1 MVKKKTSKKD
11 IDELVESILAKVP
24 EDPKVKRKRLDI
36 EKKIDEMSASMRGIS
51 VADWKKNKDN
61 ILKEEK
67 KAKERH
73 DKLYWTKPLM
83 NGQLMVIATTQDQ
96 PPYMYMG
103 KKLDYSNL
111 HRLTNFMSDNKGY
124 LAWRKERKRL
134 EKIKE
139 GIEKPFKPLQNLV
152 KQYQA
157 IGERLRASSYLPE
170 QKALQDIIKSAK
182 ALDSEKKSVIVKL
195 TGNTLKVKSGIPT
208 LKKQLQNVGIHTDP
222 DLSEGH
228 GLNAYMIRNNLKSKL
243 DIPDR
248 YLGQLKTGKLDYVV
262 KDYDN
267 VVALA
272 EAVGVYPATL
282 FKVLCEH
289 IKVSR
294 KKYQK
299 QQLMESGKAVTDL
312 VDEYLAMKKG
322 KYAFS
327 MNRFFNCQFRKDW
340 SVANNMHWKN
350 SKRFIEDFNVFIKIT
365 KSEAKKK
372 LN

>member
-11 IDELVESILAKVP
+11 IDELVDSILAKVP
-24 EDPKVKRKRLDI
+24 EPPEVKRKRLDI
-36 EKKIDEMSASMRGIS
+36 ERKIDKMSADMRGLSI
-51 VADWKKNKDN
+51 ADWKKNKDK

-73 DKLYWTKPLM
+73 DKLYWTKPLLD
-83 NGQLMVIATTQDQ
+83 GQLMMIATSQQ
-96 PPYMYMG
+96 EPPYKYMG

-111 HRLTNFMSDNKGY
+111 HKLTMFMSNNKGF
-124 LAWRKERKRL
+124 LGWEKERKRL
-134 EKIKE
+134 LKLKE

-152 KQYQA
+152 NQYQA
-157 IGERLRASSYLPE
+157 IGKRLRATTYLPE
-170 QKALQDIIKSAK
+170 TEALKDI
-182 ALDSEKKSVIVKL
+182 LKSVNETRDVVVKIK
-195 TGNTLKVKSGIPT
+195 GNALNVKTSG
-208 LKKQLQNVGIHTDP
+208 LHTEP
-222 DLSEGH
+222 DGEEFSEGQ
-228 GLNAYMIRNNLKSKL
+228 GLNAYMIRNNIKDKL

-262 KDYDN
+262 KDYNN
-267 VVALA
+267 VIALA

-299 QQLMESGKAVTDL
+299 QRLIEQGKAVTDL
-312 VDEYLAMKKG
+312 VDEYLALSKG
-322 KYAFS
+322 KYAYS
-327 MNRFFNCQFRKDW
+327 MNRFFGTQYRKDW
-340 SVANNMHWKN
+340 SIANGINWKD
-350 SKRFIEDFNVFIKIT
+350 SKRFIEDFTQWKRII

>member
-11 IDELVESILAKVP
+11 IDDLVEKVLAQVP
-24 EDPKVKRKRLDI
+24 EDPQVKRKRKLM

-73 DKLYWTKPLM
+73 DKLYWTKPLLD
-83 NGQLMVIATTQDQ
+83 GQLMMIATSQQ
-96 PPYMYMG
+96 EPPYKYMG
-103 KKLDYSNL
+103 KKLDYANL
-111 HRLTNFMSDNKGY
+111 HKLTMFMSNNKGY
-124 LAWRKERKRL
+124 LGWEKERKRL
-134 EKIKE
+134 LKLKE
-139 GIEKPFKPLQNLV
+139 NIEKPFKPLQNLV
-152 KQYQA
+152 NQYQA
-157 IGERLRASSYLPE
+157 IGKRLRTTTYLPE
-170 QKALQDIIKSAK
+170 QEALKDI
-182 ALDSEKKSVIVKL
+182 LKSVKEPRDVVVKL
-195 TGNTLKVKSGIPT
+195 KGNALNIKTTGL
-208 LKKQLQNVGIHTDP
+208 HTEP
-222 DLSEGH
+222 DGELTEGQ
-228 GLNAYMIRNNLKSKL
+228 GLNAYMIRNNIKDKL

>member
-1 MVKKKTSKKD
+1 MVKKKTSKRD
-11 IDELVESILAKVP
+11 IDELVDSILKKVP
-24 EDPKVKRKRLDI
+24 EPPEVKRKRLDI
-36 EKKIDEMSASMRGIS
+36 ERKIDKMSADMRGLS
-51 VADWKKNKDN
+51 LADWKKNRDK

-73 DKLYWTKPLM
+73 DKLYWTKPLLD
-83 NGQLMVIATTQDQ
+83 GQLMMIATSQQ
-96 PPYMYMG
+96 EPPYKYMG

-111 HRLTNFMSDNKGY
+111 HKLTMFMSNNKGY
-124 LAWRKERKRL
+124 LGWEKERKRL
-134 EKIKE
+134 LKLKE
-139 GIEKPFKPLQNLV
+139 NIEKPFKPLQNLV
-152 KQYQA
+152 NQYQA
-157 IGERLRASSYLPE
+157 IGKRLRTTTYLPE
-170 QKALQDIIKSAK
+170 QEALKDI
-182 ALDSEKKSVIVKL
+182 LKSVKEPRDVVVKL
-195 TGNTLKVKSGIPT
+195 KGNSLNIKTSG
-208 LKKQLQNVGIHTDP
+208 LHTEP
-222 DLSEGH
+222 DGELSEGQ
-228 GLNAYMIRNNLKSKL
+228 GLNAYMIRNNIKDKL

-294 KKYQK
+294 KKYQQ
-299 QQLMESGKAVTDL
+299 QQLIEKGQAVTDL

-340 SVANNMHWKN
+340 SVANNMNWKN
-350 SKRFIEDFNVFIKIT
+350 SKRFIEDFNKFIKIT
-365 KSEAKKK
+365 KSEAKK

>member
-1 MVKKKTSKKD
+1 
-11 IDELVESILAKVP
+11 
-24 EDPKVKRKRLDI
+24 
-36 EKKIDEMSASMRGIS
+36 
-51 VADWKKNKDN
+51 
-61 ILKEEK
+61 
-67 KAKERH
+67 
-73 DKLYWTKPLM
+73 M

-182 ALDSEKKSVIVKL
+182 ALDTEKKSVIVKL

-340 SVANNMHWKN
+340 SIANNMNWKN
-350 SKRFIEDFNVFIKIT
+350 SKRFIEDFNKFIKIT
-365 KSEAKKK
+365 KSEAKK

>member
-11 IDELVESILAKVP
+11 IDELVDSILAKVP
-24 EDPKVKRKRLDI
+24 EPPEVKRKRLDI
-36 EKKIDEMSASMRGIS
+36 ERKIDKMSADMRGLS
-51 VADWKKNKDN
+51 LADWKKNRDK

-73 DKLYWTKPLM
+73 DKLYWTKPLLD
-83 NGQLMVIATTQDQ
+83 GQLMMIATSQQ
-96 PPYMYMG
+96 EPPYKYMG

-111 HRLTNFMSDNKGY
+111 HKLTMFMSNNKGF
-124 LAWRKERKRL
+124 LGWEKERKRL
-134 EKIKE
+134 LKLKE
-139 GIEKPFKPLQNLV
+139 GIEKPFKPLQNIV
-152 KQYQA
+152 NQYQA
-157 IGERLRASSYLPE
+157 IGKRLRTSTYFPE
-170 QKALQDIIKSAK
+170 QDALKDILKSAK
-182 ALDSEKKSVIVKL
+182 ETRDVVVKIKGNALNVK
-195 TGNTLKVKSGIPT
+195 TSG
-208 LKKQLQNVGIHTDP
+208 LHTEP
-222 DLSEGH
+222 DGEEFSEGQ
-228 GLNAYMIRNNLKSKL
+228 GLNAYMIRNNIKDKL

-262 KDYDN
+262 KDYNN

-299 QQLMESGKAVTDL
+299 QRLIEQGKAVTDL
-312 VDEYLAMKKG
+312 VDEYLALSKG
-322 KYAFS
+322 KYAYS
-327 MNRFFNCQFRKDW
+327 MNRFFGTQYRKDW
-340 SVANNMHWKN
+340 SIANGINWKD
-350 SKRFIEDFNVFIKIT
+350 SKRFIEDFTQWKRII

>member
-11 IDELVESILAKVP
+11 IDEIVESILAKVP

-36 EKKIDEMSASMRGIS
+36 ERKIDKMSADMRGLS
-51 VADWKKNKDN
+51 LADWKKNKDK

-73 DKLYWTKPLM
+73 DKLYWTKPLLD
-83 NGQLMVIATTQDQ
+83 GQLMMIATSQQ
-96 PPYMYMG
+96 EPPYKYMG

-111 HRLTNFMSDNKGY
+111 HKLTMFMSNNKGF
-124 LAWRKERKRL
+124 LGWEKERKRL
-134 EKIKE
+134 LKLKE

-152 KQYQA
+152 NQYQA
-157 IGERLRASSYLPE
+157 IGKRLRATTYLPE
-170 QKALQDIIKSAK
+170 TEALKDI
-182 ALDSEKKSVIVKL
+182 LKSVNETRDVVVKIK
-195 TGNTLKVKSGIPT
+195 GNALNVKTSG
-208 LKKQLQNVGIHTDP
+208 LHTEP
-222 DLSEGH
+222 DGEEFSEGQ
-228 GLNAYMIRNNLKSKL
+228 GLNAYMIRNNIKDKL

-299 QQLMESGKAVTDL
+299 QRLIEQGKAVTDL
-312 VDEYLAMKKG
+312 VDEYLALSKG
-322 KYAFS
+322 KYAYS
-327 MNRFFNCQFRKDW
+327 MNRFFGTQYRKDW
-340 SVANNMHWKN
+340 SIANGINWKD
-350 SKRFIEDFNVFIKIT
+350 SKRFIEDFTQWKRII

>member
-11 IDELVESILAKVP
+11 IDKLVESILAKVP

-51 VADWKKNKDN
+51 VAEWKKNKDN

-73 DKLYWTKPLM
+73 DKLYWTKPLLD
-83 NGQLMVIATTQDQ
+83 GQLMMIATSQQ
-96 PPYMYMG
+96 EPPYKYMG
-103 KKLDYSNL
+103 KKLDYANL
-111 HRLTNFMSDNKGY
+111 HKLTMFMSNNKGY
-124 LAWRKERKRL
+124 LGWEKERKRL
-134 EKIKE
+134 LKLKE

-152 KQYQA
+152 NQYQA
-157 IGERLRASSYLPE
+157 IGERLRASTYLPE
-170 QKALQDIIKSAK
+170 QKALKDIM
-182 ALDSEKKSVIVKL
+182 KSVGELNKTRDVVVKL
-195 TGNTLKVKSGIPT
+195 KGNALNIKTTGL
-208 LKKQLQNVGIHTDP
+208 HTEP
-222 DLSEGH
+222 DGEEFSEGQ
-228 GLNAYMIRNNLKSKL
+228 GLNAYMIRNNIKDKL

-262 KDYDN
+262 KDYNN
-267 VVALA
+267 VIALA

-299 QQLMESGKAVTDL
+299 QRLIEQGKAVTDL
-312 VDEYLAMKKG
+312 VDEYLALSKG
-322 KYAFS
+322 KYAYS

>member
-11 IDELVESILAKVP
+11 IDELVDSILAKVP
-24 EDPKVKRKRLDI
+24 EPPEVKRKRLDI
-36 EKKIDEMSASMRGIS
+36 ERKIDKMSADMRGLS
-51 VADWKKNKDN
+51 LADWKKNKDK

-73 DKLYWTKPLM
+73 DKLYWTKPLLD
-83 NGQLMVIATTQDQ
+83 GQLMMIATSQQ
-96 PPYMYMG
+96 EPPYKYMG

-111 HRLTNFMSDNKGY
+111 HKLTMFMSNNKGF
-124 LAWRKERKRL
+124 LGWDKERKRL
-134 EKIKE
+134 LKLKE
-139 GIEKPFKPLQNLV
+139 GIEKPFKPLQNIV
-152 KQYQA
+152 NQYQA
-157 IGERLRASSYLPE
+157 IGKRLRTSTYFPE
-170 QKALQDIIKSAK
+170 QDALKDILKTAKETRDVVVKIKGN
-182 ALDSEKKSVIVKL
+182 ALNIK
-195 TGNTLKVKSGIPT
+195 TSG
-208 LKKQLQNVGIHTDP
+208 LHTEP
-222 DLSEGH
+222 DGEEFSEGQ
-228 GLNAYMIRNNLKSKL
+228 GLNAYMIRNNLKDKL

-267 VVALA
+267 VIALA

-299 QQLMESGKAVTDL
+299 QRLIEQGKAVTDL
-312 VDEYLAMKKG
+312 VDEYLALSKG
-322 KYAFS
+322 KYAYS
-327 MNRFFNCQFRKDW
+327 MNRFFGTQYRKDW
-340 SVANNMHWKN
+340 SIANGINWKN
-350 SKRFIEDFNVFIKIT
+350 SKRFIEDFNQWIRIT

>member
-11 IDELVESILAKVP
+11 IDELVDSILAKVP
-24 EDPKVKRKRLDI
+24 EPPEVKRKRLDI
-36 EKKIDEMSASMRGIS
+36 ERKIDKMSADMRGLS
-51 VADWKKNKDN
+51 LADWKKNKDK

-73 DKLYWTKPLM
+73 DKLYWTKPLLD
-83 NGQLMVIATTQDQ
+83 GQLMMIATSQQ
-96 PPYMYMG
+96 EPPYKYMG

-111 HRLTNFMSDNKGY
+111 HKLTMFMSNNKGF
-124 LAWRKERKRL
+124 LGWEKERKRL
-134 EKIKE
+134 LKLKE

-152 KQYQA
+152 NQYQA
-157 IGERLRASSYLPE
+157 IGKRLRATTYLPE
-170 QKALQDIIKSAK
+170 TEALKDI
-182 ALDSEKKSVIVKL
+182 LKSVNETRDVVVKIK
-195 TGNTLKVKSGIPT
+195 GNALNVKTSG
-208 LKKQLQNVGIHTDP
+208 LHTEP
-222 DLSEGH
+222 DGEEFSEGQ
-228 GLNAYMIRNNLKSKL
+228 GLNAYMIRNNIKDKL

-262 KDYDN
+262 KDYNN

-299 QQLMESGKAVTDL
+299 QRLIEQGKAVTDL
-312 VDEYLAMKKG
+312 VDEYLALSKG
-322 KYAFS
+322 KYAYS
-327 MNRFFNCQFRKDW
+327 MNRFFGTQYRKDW
-340 SVANNMHWKN
+340 SIANGINWKD
-350 SKRFIEDFNVFIKIT
+350 SKRFIEDFTQWKRII

>member
-11 IDELVESILAKVP
+11 IDEIVESILAKVP

-36 EKKIDEMSASMRGIS
+36 ERKIDKMSADMRGLS
-51 VADWKKNKDN
+51 LADWKKNKDK

-73 DKLYWTKPLM
+73 DKLYWTKPLLD
-83 NGQLMVIATTQDQ
+83 GQLMMIATSQQ
-96 PPYMYMG
+96 EPPYKYMG

-111 HRLTNFMSDNKGY
+111 HKLTMFMSNNKGF
-124 LAWRKERKRL
+124 LGWEKERKRL
-134 EKIKE
+134 LKLKE

-152 KQYQA
+152 NQYQA
-157 IGERLRASSYLPE
+157 IGKRLRATTYLPE
-170 QKALQDIIKSAK
+170 TEALKDI
-182 ALDSEKKSVIVKL
+182 LKSVNETRDVVVKIK
-195 TGNTLKVKSGIPT
+195 GNALNVKTSG
-208 LKKQLQNVGIHTDP
+208 LHTEP
-222 DLSEGH
+222 DGEEFSEGQ
-228 GLNAYMIRNNLKSKL
+228 GLNAYMIRNNIKDKL

-262 KDYDN
+262 KDYNN

-299 QQLMESGKAVTDL
+299 QRLIEQGKAVTDL
-312 VDEYLAMKKG
+312 VDEYLALSKG
-322 KYAFS
+322 KYAYS
-327 MNRFFNCQFRKDW
+327 MNRFFGTQYRKDW
-340 SVANNMHWKN
+340 SIANGINWKD
-350 SKRFIEDFNVFIKIT
+350 SKRFIEDFTQWKRII

>member
-1 MVKKKTSKKD
+1 MVKKKTSKRD
-11 IDELVESILAKVP
+11 IDELVDSILKKVP
-24 EDPKVKRKRLDI
+24 EPADVKRKRLDM
-36 EKKIDEMSASMRGIS
+36 ERKIDKMSADMRGLS
-51 VADWKKNKDN
+51 VADWKKNKDK
-61 ILKEEK
+61 ILKEER

-73 DKLYWTKPLM
+73 DKLYWTKPLLD
-83 NGQLMVIATTQDQ
+83 GQLMMIATSQQ
-96 PPYMYMG
+96 EPPYKYMG
-103 KKLDYSNL
+103 KKLDYANL
-111 HRLTNFMSDNKGY
+111 HKLTNFMTFNKGF
-124 LAWRKERKRL
+124 LGWEKERKRL
-134 EKIKE
+134 LKLKE
-139 GIEKPFKPLQNLV
+139 NIEKPFKPLQNLV
-152 KQYQA
+152 NQYQA
-157 IGERLRASSYLPE
+157 IGKRLRTTTYLPE
-170 QKALQDIIKSAK
+170 QEALKDI
-182 ALDSEKKSVIVKL
+182 LKSVKEPRDVVVKL
-195 TGNTLKVKSGIPT
+195 KGNALNIKTSG
-208 LKKQLQNVGIHTDP
+208 LHTEP
-222 DLSEGH
+222 DGEEFSEGQ
-228 GLNAYMIRNNLKSKL
+228 GLNAYMIRNNIKDKL

-299 QQLMESGKAVTDL
+299 QQLMESGKAVTEL

-327 MNRFFNCQFRKDW
+327 INRFYNCQFRKDW

>member
-11 IDELVESILAKVP
+11 IDEIVDSILKKVP
-24 EDPKVKRKRLDI
+24 EPADVKRKRLDM
-36 EKKIDEMSASMRGIS
+36 ERKIDKMSADMRGLS
-51 VADWKKNKDN
+51 VADWKKNKDK

-73 DKLYWTKPLM
+73 DKLYWTKPLLD
-83 NGQLMVIATTQDQ
+83 GQLMMIATSQQ
-96 PPYMYMG
+96 EPPYKYMG

-111 HRLTNFMSDNKGY
+111 HKLTMFMSNNKGF
-124 LAWRKERKRL
+124 LGWEKERKRL
-134 EKIKE
+134 LKLKE

-152 KQYQA
+152 NQYQA
-157 IGERLRASSYLPE
+157 IGKRLRATTYLPE
-170 QKALQDIIKSAK
+170 TEALKDI
-182 ALDSEKKSVIVKL
+182 LKSVNETRDVVVKIK
-195 TGNTLKVKSGIPT
+195 GNALNVKTSG
-208 LKKQLQNVGIHTDP
+208 LHTEP
-222 DLSEGH
+222 DGEEFSEGQ
-228 GLNAYMIRNNLKSKL
+228 GLNAYMIRNNIKDKL

-262 KDYDN
+262 KDYNN

-299 QQLMESGKAVTDL
+299 QRLIEQGKAVTDL
-312 VDEYLAMKKG
+312 VDEYLALSKG
-322 KYAFS
+322 KYAYS
-327 MNRFFNCQFRKDW
+327 MNRFFGTQYRKDW
-340 SVANNMHWKN
+340 SIANGINWKD
-350 SKRFIEDFNVFIKIT
+350 SKRFIEDFTQWKRIT

>member
-11 IDELVESILAKVP
+11 IDKLVESILAKVP

-36 EKKIDEMSASMRGIS
+36 ERKIDKMSADMRGLS
-51 VADWKKNKDN
+51 LADWKKNRDK

-152 KQYQA
+152 NQYQA
-157 IGERLRASSYLPE
+157 IGKRLRTSTYFPE
-170 QKALQDIIKSAK
+170 QDALKDILKSAK
-182 ALDSEKKSVIVKL
+182 ETRDVVVKIKGNALNIK
-195 TGNTLKVKSGIPT
+195 TSG
-208 LKKQLQNVGIHTDP
+208 LHTEP
-222 DLSEGH
+222 DGEEFSEGQ
-228 GLNAYMIRNNLKSKL
+228 GLNAYMIRNNLKDKL
-243 DIPDR
+243 DIPER
-248 YLGQLKTGKLDYVV
+248 YLGQLKTGQIDYVV
-262 KDYDN
+262 KDYNN

-289 IKVSR
+289 IKISR

-299 QQLMESGKAVTDL
+299 QRLIEQGKAVTDL
-312 VDEYLAMKKG
+312 VDEYLALSKG
-322 KYAFS
+322 KYAYS
-327 MNRFFNCQFRKDW
+327 MNRFFGTQYRKDW
-340 SVANNMHWKN
+340 SIANGINWKD
-350 SKRFIEDFNVFIKIT
+350 SKRFIEDFTQWKRII

>member
-1 MVKKKTSKKD
+1 MVKKKTSKRD
-11 IDELVESILAKVP
+11 IDELVDSILKKVP
-24 EDPKVKRKRLDI
+24 EPPEVKRKRLDI
-36 EKKIDEMSASMRGIS
+36 ERKIDKMSADMRGLS
-51 VADWKKNKDN
+51 LADWKKNRDK

-73 DKLYWTKPLM
+73 DKLYWTKPLLD
-83 NGQLMVIATTQDQ
+83 GQLMMIATSQQ
-96 PPYMYMG
+96 EPPYKYMG
-103 KKLDYSNL
+103 KKLDYANL
-111 HRLTNFMSDNKGY
+111 HKLTNFMTFNKGF
-124 LAWRKERKRL
+124 LGWEKERKRL
-134 EKIKE
+134 LKLKE
-139 GIEKPFKPLQNLV
+139 NIEKPFKPLQNLV
-152 KQYQA
+152 NQYQA
-157 IGERLRASSYLPE
+157 IGKRLRTTTYLPE
-170 QKALQDIIKSAK
+170 QEALKDI
-182 ALDSEKKSVIVKL
+182 LKSVKEPRDVVVKL
-195 TGNTLKVKSGIPT
+195 KGNALNIKTT
-208 LKKQLQNVGIHTDP
+208 GIHTEP
-222 DLSEGH
+222 DGELTEGQ
-228 GLNAYMIRNNLKSKL
+228 GLNAYMIRNNIKDKI
-243 DIPDR
+243 DIADR

-294 KKYQK
+294 KKYQQ
-299 QQLMESGKAVTDL
+299 QQLIEKGQAVTDL

-340 SVANNMHWKN
+340 SVANNMNWKN
-350 SKRFIEDFNVFIKIT
+350 SKRFIEDFNKFIKIT
-365 KSEAKKK
+365 KSEAKK

>member
-1 MVKKKTSKKD
+1 MVKKKTSKRD
-11 IDELVESILAKVP
+11 IDELVDSILAKVP
-24 EDPKVKRKRLDI
+24 EPPEVKRKRLDI
-36 EKKIDEMSASMRGIS
+36 ERKIDKMSADMRGLS
-51 VADWKKNKDN
+51 LADWKKNKDK

-73 DKLYWTKPLM
+73 DKLYWTKPLLD
-83 NGQLMVIATTQDQ
+83 GQLMMIATSQQ
-96 PPYMYMG
+96 EPPYKYMG

-111 HRLTNFMSDNKGY
+111 HKLTMFMSNNKGF
-124 LAWRKERKRL
+124 LGWEKERKRL
-134 EKIKE
+134 LKLKE

-152 KQYQA
+152 NQYQA
-157 IGERLRASSYLPE
+157 IGKRLRATTYLPE
-170 QKALQDIIKSAK
+170 TEALKDI
-182 ALDSEKKSVIVKL
+182 LKSVNETRDVVVKIK
-195 TGNTLKVKSGIPT
+195 GNALNVKTSG
-208 LKKQLQNVGIHTDP
+208 LHTEP
-222 DLSEGH
+222 DGEEFSEGQ
-228 GLNAYMIRNNLKSKL
+228 GLNAYMIRNNIKDKL

-262 KDYDN
+262 KDYNN

-299 QQLMESGKAVTDL
+299 QRLIEQGKAVTDL
-312 VDEYLAMKKG
+312 VDEYLALSKG
-322 KYAFS
+322 KYAYS
-327 MNRFFNCQFRKDW
+327 MNRFFGTQYRKDW
-340 SVANNMHWKN
+340 SIANGINWKD
-350 SKRFIEDFNVFIKIT
+350 SKRFIEDFTQWKRII

>member
-1 MVKKKTSKKD
+1 MVKKKTSTK
-11 IDELVESILAKVP
+11 EL
-24 EDPKVKRKRLDI
+24 
-36 EKKIDEMSASMRGIS
+36 EKKIDQMSASMRGIS
-51 VADWKKNKDN
+51 VATWLKDKDK

-73 DKLYWTKPLM
+73 DKLYWTKPLLD
-83 NGQLMVIATTQDQ
+83 GQLMMIATSQQ
-96 PPYMYMG
+96 EPPYKYMG

-111 HRLTNFMSDNKGY
+111 HKLTMFMSNNKGF
-124 LAWRKERKRL
+124 LGWEKERKRL
-134 EKIKE
+134 LKLKE

-152 KQYQA
+152 NQYQA
-157 IGERLRASSYLPE
+157 IGKRLRATTYLPE
-170 QKALQDIIKSAK
+170 TEALKDI
-182 ALDSEKKSVIVKL
+182 LKSVNETRDVVVKIK
-195 TGNTLKVKSGIPT
+195 GNALNVKTSG
-208 LKKQLQNVGIHTDP
+208 LHTEP
-222 DLSEGH
+222 DGEEFSEGQ
-228 GLNAYMIRNNLKSKL
+228 GLNAYMIRNNIKDKL

-262 KDYDN
+262 KDYNN

-299 QQLMESGKAVTDL
+299 QRLIEQGKAVTDL
-312 VDEYLAMKKG
+312 VDEYLALSKG
-322 KYAFS
+322 KYAYS
-327 MNRFFNCQFRKDW
+327 MNRFFGTQYRKDW
-340 SVANNMHWKN
+340 SIANGINWKD
-350 SKRFIEDFNVFIKIT
+350 SKRFIEDFTQWKRII

>member
-1 MVKKKTSKKD
+1 MVKKKTSKRD
-11 IDELVESILAKVP
+11 IDKLVDSILAKVP
-24 EDPKVKRKRLDI
+24 EDPEVKRKRKLM
-36 EKKIDEMSASMRGIS
+36 EKKIDQMSASMRGIS
-51 VADWKKNKDN
+51 VATWLKDKDK

-67 KAKERH
+67 EAKKRH

-83 NGQLMVIATTQDQ
+83 DGQLMVIATTQQ
-96 PPYMYMG
+96 EAPFKYMG

-111 HRLTNFMSDNKGY
+111 HKLANFKMFNKGY
-124 LAWRKERKRL
+124 LGWEKERQRL
-134 EKIKE
+134 LKLKDN
-139 GIEKPFKPLQNLV
+139 IEKPFKPLQKV
-152 KQYQA
+152 IKSYQA
-157 IGERLRASSYLPE
+157 IGERLRATTYLPE
-170 QKALQDIIKSAK
+170 TEALKDIIKTVNK
-182 ALDSEKKSVIVKL
+182 MQNEHKSVTVKL
-195 TGNTLKVKSGIPT
+195 KGNSLQAGIGSLKDK
-208 LKKQLQNVGIHTDP
+208 LQNVGLHTEP
-222 DLSEGH
+222 DVDEGH
-228 GLNAYMIRNNLKSKL
+228 GLNAYMIRNNLKNKL
-243 DIPDR
+243 DIPER

-294 KKYQK
+294 KKYQQ
-299 QQLMESGKAVTDL
+299 QQLIEKGQAVTDL

-340 SVANNMHWKN
+340 SVANNMNWKN
-350 SKRFIEDFNVFIKIT
+350 SKRFIEDFNKFIKIT
-365 KSEAKKK
+365 KSEAKK

>member
-36 EKKIDEMSASMRGIS
+36 ERKIDKMSADMRGLS
-51 VADWKKNKDN
+51 LADWKKNRDK

-73 DKLYWTKPLM
+73 DKLYWTKPLLD
-83 NGQLMVIATTQDQ
+83 GQLMMIATSQQ
-96 PPYMYMG
+96 EPPYKYMG

-111 HRLTNFMSDNKGY
+111 HKLTMFMSNNKGF
-124 LAWRKERKRL
+124 LGWEKERKRL
-134 EKIKE
+134 LKLKE

-152 KQYQA
+152 NQYQA
-157 IGERLRASSYLPE
+157 IGKRLRATTYLPE
-170 QKALQDIIKSAK
+170 TEALKDI
-182 ALDSEKKSVIVKL
+182 LKSVNETRDVVVKIK
-195 TGNTLKVKSGIPT
+195 GNALNVKTSG
-208 LKKQLQNVGIHTDP
+208 LHTEP
-222 DLSEGH
+222 DGEEFSEGQ
-228 GLNAYMIRNNLKSKL
+228 GLNAYMIRNNLKDKL

-299 QQLMESGKAVTDL
+299 QRLIEQGKAVTDL
-312 VDEYLAMKKG
+312 VDEYLALSKG
-322 KYAFS
+322 KYAYS
-327 MNRFFNCQFRKDW
+327 MNRFFGTQYRKDW
-340 SVANNMHWKN
+340 SIANGINWKN
-350 SKRFIEDFNVFIKIT
+350 SKRFIEDFNQWIRIT